1 MEGNFVVHL
10 PVMIGQVLDY
20 LRVSE
25 KGVYVDATLGLG
37 GYSKEI
43 LSRLGAEGR
52 LIGIDRDEDA
62 ISMARERLGNGR
74 VTFMRASFSEISEL
88 FEPESVDGV
97 VFDLGLS
104 MLQLRQ
110 KGRGFSFLTDEP
122 LDMRMDRSQPLT
134 AEIVI
139 NTYPEG
145 ELRRILREYGEER
158 RASSIAKEI
167 VRKRPIKTTRE
178 LSELVERVYGRR
190 GKIHPATKTF
200 QAIRIEV
207 NSELKELSLGLL
219 SAEKVLKRGGRLVV
233 LSYHSLEDRIVKN
246 FMRDFQRM
254 GRLRVLTKK
263 PLTPSLDELRENPSA
278 RSAKMRAGEKI

>member
-10 PVMIGQVLDY
+10 PVMVGQVLEY
-20 LRVSE
+20 LRVSD

-62 ISMARERLGNGR
+62 ISIARGRLGNGR
-74 VTFMRASFSEISEL
+74 VTLMRASFSEISQL
-88 FEPESVDGV
+88 LEPDSIDGV
-97 VFDLGLS
+97 VFDLGIS

-134 AEIVI
+134 AEKVI

-145 ELRRILREYGEER
+145 ELRRILREYGEEKK
-158 RASSIAKEI
+158 ASLIEQEI
-167 VRKRPIKTTRE
+167 VRRRPIRTTRE

-190 GKIHPATKTF
+190 ARIHPATKTF

-207 NSELKELSLGLL
+207 NSELKELARGLS
-219 SAEKVLKRGGRLVV
+219 SAEKVLKKGGRLVV
-233 LSYHSLEDRIVKN
+233 VSYHSLEDRIVKN
-246 FMRDFQRM
+246 FMRDSQRM

-263 PLTPSLDELRENPSA
+263 PLTPSLDEMRANPSC